1 MPHPIPFLVLPSV
14 ILLSSQ
20 PASACEPIMVWVV
33 LAGPHWLSMSIAG
46 LFAVIAAKC
55 LAFTFLAR
63 DIDPIRRPGYML
75 LGNVVSSVVGFVVAL
90 PLAAPSLLIL
100 FLAPILI
107 AGISVAPTSRVREA
121 LGFTWVSN
129 SWAVYIVSLGILVT
143 IVFYGLAMGALDAN
157 AVKSYWALKILYI
170 AAAFGVSVFVTVL
183 FEEWTI
189 WKLADGSASG
199 KNWLAPVLHANL
211 FAFLI
216 AGGIAASIMLPKRM
230 RSPNFLV
237 DLMETLRA
245 AFA

>member
-1 MPHPIPFLVLPSV
+1 MRRRSLSLAFSFA
-14 ILLSSQ
+14 ILLLAQ
-20 PASACEPIMVWVV
+20 PASACEPIVVWVV
-33 LAGPHWLSMSIAG
+33 LAGPHWLSMSLAG

-63 DIDPIRRPGYML
+63 DIGPIRRPVYML
-75 LGNVVSSVVGFVVAL
+75 LGNVVSSVVGVVAAL
-90 PLAAPSLLIL
+90 PLAAPSLIFLMIVPIIL
-100 FLAPILI
+100 GSLCISPAARLREELGLAWL
-107 AGISVAPTSRVREA
+107 STH
-121 LGFTWVSN
+121 
-129 SWAVYIVSLGILVT
+129 WAVYVLTLGIVATLVL
-143 IVFYGLAMGALDAN
+143 YGLAQSALNADAHS
-157 AVKSYWALKILYI
+157 SYWALKILYI
-170 AAAFGVSVFVTVL
+170 AAAFGISVFITVL

-189 WKLADGSASG
+189 WKLSGESGAG